1 MEAEFSFASMNEKA
15 EFAKRLSAAM
25 LAAGYPDRPAILE
38 REFNS
43 RYWGR
48 SVTFQAV
55 SRWLRGQSIPAQ
67 DKLQV
72 LAEWLGVEPQE
83 LRFGEPAA
91 RQIREHRGLWEDS
104 KHYQERAT
112 FEAYLSLPL
121 PQRKIVREV
130 IMTFAKAARSEDAGG

>member
-1 MEAEFSFASMNEKA
+1 MNEKA

-25 LAAGYPDRPAILE
+25 LAAGYPDRPAVLE

-72 LAEWLGVEPQE
+72 LAEWLGVEPQA
-83 LRFGEPAA
+83 LRFGEQAA
-91 RQIREHRGLWEDS
+91 KQVREHRGLWEDS
-104 KHYQERAT
+104 AHYQERAT
-112 FEAYLSLPL
+112 FEAYLALPL

-130 IMTFAKAARSEDAGG
+130 IMTFAKVARSEDSGD

>member
-1 MEAEFSFASMNEKA
+1 MEAEFSFASMNDKA
-15 EFAKRLSAAM
+15 EFAKRLRAAM

-72 LAEWLGVEPQE
+72 LAEWLGVEPQA
-83 LRFGEPAA
+83 LRFGEQAA
-91 RQIREHRGLWEDS
+91 RQVRENRGLWEDTR
-104 KHYQERAT
+104 HYQERAT
-112 FEAYLSLPL
+112 FEAYLALPL

-130 IMTFAKAARSEDAGG
+130 IMTFAKVARSEEADG